1 LGTGYEGNI
10 KKLEAQ
16 KGVLTSGN
24 EIIQNR
30 IELNTALEDTER
42 KILIT
47 SIKSLVASIKIINN
61 SIPQL
66 LNSVSLAQKLPS
78 KPTITSLN
86 RVEFKTDHREVD
98 VVLNEKDKEQFFK
111 ELKINEDAVKKI
123 KKGRIDSRTELFH
136 DLQKTRGFVKLAN
149 KIFMKKS
156 EELIQKGNFKALG
169 LDVQKG
175 NFNMLLGSYVSVIFL
190 STILSI
196 FVGIFILIMIMFFDF
211 SFAAPVIVLNTDGI
225 LTDLGKFFWLLFAV
239 PVATFFVAYTYPSTE
254 KSSIEKRIDQEL
266 PFAVIHMSAISGAGI
281 EPTNIFKIIAMSK
294 EYPNLRKEIRKL
306 LNQLNLYGYDL
317 VTALN
322 NVARIT
328 PSTKLSELLIGLS
341 TTINSGGQLSEFFE
355 KRADT
360 LLISY
365 RLERQKFT
373 KTAETFMDIY
383 ITIAIAAPMIM
394 LLMLVMLSLSDFDIG
409 LSGKMLT
416 FAVIA
421 AVAILNVFFLMML
434 HIKQPAY

>member
-1 LGTGYEGNI
+1 MIEQLRQNVETEIGMSKEIARYE
-10 KKLEAQ
+10 LLLRSADP
-16 KGVLTSGN
+16 S
-24 EIIQNR
+24 
-30 IELNTALEDTER
+30 ER

-61 SIPQL
+61 SIPSL
-66 LNSVSLAQKLPS
+66 LNSISLTQKLPS
-78 KPTITSLN
+78 KPVVTSLN
-86 RVEFKTDHREVD
+86 RVEFKTDDKQID
-98 VVLNEKDKEQFFK
+98 VVLNEKDKERFFQ
-111 ELKINEDAVKKI
+111 ELKINSDAVRKI
-123 KKGRIDSRTELFH
+123 RSQKVDSKLELFH
-136 DLQKTRGFVKLAN
+136 DLQKSRGFVKIAN
-149 KIFMKKS
+149 KFFMERS
-156 EELIQKGNFKALG
+156 EKLIQTGNFKDLG
-169 LDVQKG
+169 LDIQRG
-175 NFNMLLGSYVSVIFL
+175 NFNMLLGSYISVMLL
-190 STILSI
+190 STVISFFVGVIILFAILFFEFSFTAPMISLGDGDILSE
-196 FVGIFILIMIMFFDF
+196 
-211 SFAAPVIVLNTDGI
+211 FAR
-225 LTDLGKFFWLLFAV
+225 FFWILFVV
-239 PVATFFVAYTYPSTE
+239 PIATFFFAYSYPSTE
-254 KSSIEKRIDQEL
+254 RASIEKRIDQEL

-281 EPTNIFKIIAMSK
+281 EPTNIFKIIALSR
-294 EYPNLRKEIRKL
+294 EYPNLRNEIRKL

-355 KRADT
+355 KRAET
-360 LLISY
+360 LLVSY

-409 LSGKMLT
+409 LSGPLLT

-421 AVAILNVFFLMML
+421 AVAILNVFFLTML
-434 HIKQPAY
+434 HLKQPAY